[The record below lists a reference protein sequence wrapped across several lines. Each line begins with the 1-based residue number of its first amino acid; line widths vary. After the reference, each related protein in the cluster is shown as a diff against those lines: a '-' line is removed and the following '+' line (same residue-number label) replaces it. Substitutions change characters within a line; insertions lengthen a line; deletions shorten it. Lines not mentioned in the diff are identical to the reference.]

1 MSISNSKKIILIII
15 SLLIVAITF
24 ETFQQLYF
32 IRRYDIVPN
41 ITFLDVLQG
50 QSFEWIIWM
59 LSAIVLFWFSK
70 RNFSETPLQL
80 SYLARFTFWI
90 LSLTFVT
97 IVTISIVSLL
107 RNDMTI
113 SFTPLVEEFMPFYT
127 YRKGPIFVLG
137 YSALAIIFHLF
148 FLNEQLQIQ
157 VQELSELKEVNLQL
171 YNSLKNEINDQTTIL
186 NIKIGN
192 KRKII
197 PIEDILWI
205 EADDYC
211 VKVHLQDGS
220 NYTMRSSL
228 KTLETKL
235 PTNYLRVHR
244 KAIVNMKMA
253 KELNT
258 AAAAKLIL
266 NNQAEVP
273 VSKSNLKT
281 VMDFIS

>member
-1 MSISNSKKIILIII
+1 MNISNSKKIVIVII
-15 SLLIVAITF
+15 SLLIIAITF
-24 ETFQQLYF
+24 ETLQQLYF
-32 IRRYDIVPN
+32 IRRYNIVPN
-41 ITFLDVLQG
+41 ITFFDVLKS
-50 QSFEWIIWM
+50 QSFQWVIWM
-59 LSAIVLFWFSK
+59 SFGIVLFWYSK

-80 SYLARFTFWI
+80 SYLVRFALFI
-90 LSLTFVT
+90 LLLTF
-97 IVTISIVSLL
+97 IDLVTISIVQIFRSE
-107 RNDMTI
+107 MT
-113 SFTPLVEEFMPFYT
+113 FTLTPFWEEFMPFYT
-127 YRKGPIFVLG
+127 YQKGPIFVLG

-148 FLNEQLQIQ
+148 FLNAQLQIQ

-220 NYTMRSSL
+220 TYTMRSSL

-235 PTNYLRVHR
+235 PNGYLRVHR

-258 AAAAKLIL
+258 ATTAKLIL
-266 NNQAEVP
+266 SNKAEVP
-273 VSKSNLKT
+273 VSKSNLRT

>member
-1 MSISNSKKIILIII
+1 MKISNSKRIIFVIITLLII
-15 SLLIVAITF
+15 AITF

-32 IRRYDIVPN
+32 VRRYDIVPN
-41 ITFLDVLQG
+41 ITFFDVLKS
-50 QSFEWIIWM
+50 QSFQWLIWM
-59 LSAIVLFWFSK
+59 LVGISLFWYSK
-70 RNFSETPLQL
+70 RNFSEKPLQL
-80 SYLARFTFWI
+80 PYLLRFTFLI
-90 LSLTFVT
+90 LLLVF
-97 IVTISIVSLL
+97 IDILAISVIQII
-107 RNDMTI
+107 RNGMEI
-113 SFTPLVEEFMPFYT
+113 SFAPLYEEFIPFYT
-127 YRKGPIFVLG
+127 YQKGPIFVLG
-137 YSALAIIFHLF
+137 YSALAIIFHLY
-148 FLNEQLQIQ
+148 FLNEQLQVQ
-157 VQELSELKEVNLQL
+157 VQELSELKDINLQL
-171 YNSLKNEINDQTTIL
+171 YNSLKDEINDQTTIL

-211 VKVHLQDGS
+211 VKVHLQNGPT
-220 NYTMRSSL
+220 YTMRSSL

-258 AAAAKLIL
+258 TSTAKLIL
-266 NNQAEVP
+266 NNQTEVP

-281 VMDFIS
+281 VMNFIS

>member
-1 MSISNSKKIILIII
+1 MNISNSKRIILVII
-15 SLLIVAITF
+15 SLLTFAITF

-32 IRRYDIVPN
+32 VRRYDIAPGV
-41 ITFLDVLQG
+41 TFFDIVKS
-50 QSFEWIIWM
+50 QSFQWIIW
-59 LSAIVLFWFSK
+59 LLFGVALFWYSK
-70 RNFSETPLQL
+70 RNFSEKPLQL
-80 SYLARFTFWI
+80 SYLVRFTFLI
-90 LSLTFVT
+90 LLLTF
-97 IVTISIVSLL
+97 IDIFSISVIQLL
-107 RNDMTI
+107 RNDLELT
-113 SFTPLVEEFMPFYT
+113 FAPLWEEFMPFYT
-127 YRKGPIFVLG
+127 YQKGPIFVLG
-137 YSALAIIFHLF
+137 YSALAFIFHLF
-148 FLNEQLQIQ
+148 FLNEQLQVQ

-211 VKVHLQDGS
+211 VKVHLQNGPT
-220 NYTMRSSL
+220 YTMRSSL
-228 KTLETKL
+228 KTLQSKL

-258 AAAAKLIL
+258 ESTAKLIL
-266 NNQAEVP
+266 NNQEEVP

-281 VMDFIS
+281 VMNFIS